1 MKILTHRQIK
11 QKITR
16 LAYEIYEHNFDIE
29 SLILIGINDRGMEV
43 ANLLLQELLKIAPI
57 DITVSRLVINPA
69 APLDIP
75 VHLEIPVE
83 ELEGKHV
90 ILVDDVANTGRT
102 LFYSMQPL
110 MHTLLEKIEIAV
122 LVDRKHKAFPIQVN
136 YVGLS
141 LATTFKQNIDVE
153 ILEVAEFGAF
163 LN

>member
-1 MKILTHRQIK
+1 MKILTHRQIE

-16 LAYEIYEHNFDIE
+16 LAYEVYEQNFDAEHIV
-29 SLILIGINDRGMEV
+29 LIGINNRGMEV
-43 ANLLLQELLKIAPI
+43 ANLLLQELLAISPI
-57 DITVSRLVINPA
+57 NITLSRLVINPA
-69 APLDIP
+69 APLEKP
-75 VHLEIPVE
+75 VHLEIPME
-83 ELEGKHV
+83 ELEGKHI

-102 LFYSMQPL
+102 LFYALQPL
-110 MHTLLEKIEIAV
+110 MQHLFEKVEIAV

-153 ILEVAEFGAF
+153 ILETDDFGAF

>member
-1 MKILTHRQIK
+1 MKILTHRQIQ

-16 LAYEIYEHNFDIE
+16 LAYEIHEHNFDVQE
-29 SLILIGINDRGMEV
+29 LILIGINDRGMEI
-43 ANLLLQELLKIAPI
+43 AALLLQELLVIAPL
-57 DITVSRLVINPA
+57 DITLSRLVINPA
-69 APLDIP
+69 NPLEEEI
-75 VHLEIPVE
+75 HLEIPVE
-83 ELEGKHV
+83 ELEHKHV

-102 LFYSMQPL
+102 LFYAMQPL
-110 MHTLLEKIEIAV
+110 MNTLLEKIEIAV

-153 ILEVAEFGAF
+153 IVETAEFGAF